1 MSLFTYILRTCKQLL
16 NTYPEIAFQVF
27 ELTHNGFSGRY
38 CGSIPPP
45 VIRSVSNKLI
55 IRFSTDA
62 EDAGS
67 GFNAT
72 YWNEEC
78 KCVHHNYDSAL
89 RVICLMASYRVK
101 SGIFGQTA
109 KFGQRSC

>member
-1 MSLFTYILRTCKQLL
+1 MSLSTYILRTCKQLL

-89 RVICLMASYRVK
+89 RVIMASYRVK